1 MSKLSVIFLS
11 CFFNNLRFFHS
22 ANTDSPISSIIIND
36 VAKKEDQL
44 TYAKVVALKPAL
56 NNAIEINE
64 NVSNETPGNFSN
76 SQQKNSEINNNS
88 GISAEFFVGVERRR
102 NKTKRLFLSGIASN
116 VNENNIQSYLK
127 WRCINPT
134 YISVLPRRRK
144 GSASA
149 KMHIPSAALP
159 LVHDGEFWPRFV
171 TCKLWKS
178 NEKMDKIV
186 KVTPRPKASQCGNL
200 STYV

>member
-22 ANTDSPISSIIIND
+22 ANTDSSISSIIIND

-88 GISAEFFVGVERRR
+88 GISAECFVGVEHRR
-102 NKTKRLFLSGIASN
+102 NKTKRLFLSGISGG
-116 VNENNIQSYLK
+116 
-127 WRCINPT
+127 WRIFRTLSPPHAQQ
-134 YISVLPRRRK
+134 V
-144 GSASA
+144 
-149 KMHIPSAALP
+149 AL
-159 LVHDGEFWPRFV
+159 V
-171 TCKLWKS
+171 
-178 NEKMDKIV
+178 
-186 KVTPRPKASQCGNL
+186 CG
-200 STYV
+200 